1 MRKIFVL
8 TALLA
13 LGLALS
19 VVLGPGGSQASSH
32 REAPLISQDPSVDTT
47 DVYMFRSPDA
57 PDTVTLISC
66 WNPFEEPMGGPN
78 YYRFAD
84 NALYEMNIDN
94 DGDGLPDVTFQF
106 LFRTGYQNGNTF
118 LYNTGPMTSVND
130 SDYNLRQYMTVI
142 REDWINT
149 YSRRV
154 ANPTV
159 LGTDLLVPPYNIG
172 PRSDPNYNADIFS
185 KAIYTLSDGTKVYAG
200 PTDDPFW
207 VDLGVF
213 DLLALRNPGVDTLK
227 GFNVH
232 SLAIQ
237 VPINKVRGSDPVIGM
252 WATASRQPLGLFSST
267 KAADE
272 VKADA
277 AAAAKPGYFPP
288 ARPNRAYTQVSR
300 LGMPLVNE
308 VVIALQDKDRFNSS
322 EPINDGQFLKYVTN
336 PELPKL
342 LTLLYP
348 SLFPTVPATPRNDL
362 VTVFLTGVPGLN
374 QPANV
379 RPGEMLRLN
388 VETPPAPYSDGAWGK
403 RLGVLDGDV
412 AGFPNGRRLS
422 DDVVDIELK
431 VAAGVL
437 LGTPLFPGTTPVPN
451 AGALTQSIPANDVPF
466 MEHFPYLAA
475 PHQGFNHPHHSGTE

>member
-1 MRKIFVL
+1 MRKIIVL

-32 REAPLISQDPSVDTT
+32 REAPLISQDPAVDTT
-47 DVYMFRSPDA
+47 DVYMFRSPDN

-94 DGDGLPDVTFQF
+94 NGDGLPDITYQFQ
-106 LFRTGYQNGNTF
+106 FRTGFQNGNTF
-118 LYNTGPMTSVND
+118 LYNVGPMTSVND
-130 SDYNLRQYMTVI
+130 PNYNLRQTMTVI
-142 REDWINT
+142 RVDWQST
-149 YSRRV
+149 TGRRFGT
-154 ANPTV
+154 PTI

-172 PRSDPNYNADIFS
+172 PRSAPNYNADIYS
-185 KAIYTLSDGTKVYAG
+185 KAVYNLPDGSKVFAG

-232 SLAIQ
+232 SIAIQ
-237 VPINKVRGSDPVIGM
+237 VPIKRVHGADPTDDVIGM
-252 WATASRQPLGLFSST
+252 WATASRQPIGIFSAPS
-267 KAADE
+267 AVDE

-277 AAAAKPGYFPP
+277 ASAKPGYIPFPRLP
-288 ARPNRAYTQVSR
+288 RAFTQVSR

-308 VVIALQDKDRFNSS
+308 VVIALQDKDRFNTS
-322 EPINDGQFLKYVTN
+322 EPKDDGQFLKYVTN

-374 QPANV
+374 QPKNV
-379 RPGEMLRLN
+379 RPSEMLRLN
-388 VETPPAPYSDGAWGK
+388 LATPASAYSNGAWGN
-403 RLGVLDGDV
+403 RLGVLAGDTG
-412 AGFPNGRRLS
+412 GFPNGRRLS
-422 DDVVDIELK
+422 DDVVDIELQ
-431 VAAGVL
+431 VAAGAL
-437 LGTPLFPGTTPVPN
+437 IGVPN
-451 AGALTQSIPANDVPF
+451 ATALSQSIPANDVPF
-466 MEHFPYLAA
+466 MANFPYLAP
-475 PHQGFNHPHHSGTE
+475 PHQGFSHTHHD

>member
-1 MRKIFVL
+1 MRKIIVL

-19 VVLGPGGSQASSH
+19 VVLGPAGSQASSH
-32 REAPLISQDPSVDTT
+32 REAPLISQDPAVDTT
-47 DVYMFRSPDA
+47 DVYMFRSPDQ

-94 DGDGLPDVTFQF
+94 NGDGLPDITYQFQ
-106 LFRTGYQNGNTF
+106 FRTGYQNGNTF

-130 SDYNLRQYMTVI
+130 PNYNLRQTMTVI
-142 REDWINT
+142 RVDWQST
-149 YSRRV
+149 TGRRFGT
-154 ANPTV
+154 PTI

-172 PRSDPNYNADIFS
+172 PRSDPNYNADIYS
-185 KAIYTLSDGTKVYAG
+185 KAIYTLSDGSKVYAG

-213 DLLALRNPGVDTLK
+213 DLLALRNPGIDTLK

-232 SLAIQ
+232 SIALQ
-237 VPINKVRGSDPVIGM
+237 VPISKVRGTDPVIGT
-252 WATASRQPLGLFSST
+252 WATASRQPMGVFYG
-267 KAADE
+267 KNNVDE
-272 VKADA
+272 VRADVA
-277 AAAAKPGYFPP
+277 ASKPSYYPYS
-288 ARPNRAYTQVSR
+288 NSYQQVSR

-308 VVIALQDKDRFNSS
+308 VVIALQDKDRFNASQ
-322 EPINDGQFLKYVTN
+322 PINDGQFLKYVTN

-379 RPGEMLRLN
+379 RPSEMLRLN
-388 VETPPAPYSDGAWGK
+388 VDTPPAAYSNGAWGNPM
-403 RLGVLDGDV
+403 GVVAGDV

-422 DDVVDIELK
+422 DNVVDIELQ
-431 VAAGVL
+431 VAAGLL
-437 LGTPLFPGTTPVPN
+437 LGSPLFPGTTPVPN
-451 AGALTQSIPANDVPF
+451 AGALSQSIPANDVPF
-466 MEHFPYLAA
+466 LENFPYLAP
-475 PHQGFNHPHHSGTE
+475 PHQGFNHTHHQ

>member
-1 MRKIFVL
+1 MRKFIVL

-32 REAPLISQDPSVDTT
+32 REAPLISQDPAVDTT
-47 DVYMFRSPDA
+47 DVYMFRSPDK

-66 WNPFEEPMGGPN
+66 WYPFEEPMGGPN

-94 DGDGLPDVTFQF
+94 DGDGMPDITYQFQ
-106 LFRTGYQNGNTF
+106 FRTGYQNGNTF
-118 LYNTGPMTSVND
+118 LYNTGPMTSIN
-130 SDYNLRQYMTVI
+130 SPNYNLRQTMTVI
-142 REDWINT
+142 RVDWQST
-149 YSRRV
+149 TGRRFGT
-154 ANPTV
+154 PTI
-159 LGTDLLVPPYNIG
+159 LGTDLLLPPYNIG
-172 PRSDPNYNADIFS
+172 PRSVPNYNADIY
-185 KAIYTLSDGTKVYAG
+185 ANAVYTLSDGSKVFAG

-213 DLLALRNPGVDTLK
+213 DLLALRNPGVDNLK

-232 SLAIQ
+232 SIALQ
-237 VPINKVRGSDPVIGM
+237 VPISKVRGTDPVIGT
-252 WATASRQPLGLFSST
+252 WATASRQPASIFDTG

-277 AAAAKPGYFPP
+277 ASAKPGYLPFPRQ
-288 ARPNRAYTQVSR
+288 ARAYAQVSR

-308 VVIALQDKDRFNSS
+308 VVIALQDKDRFNAS
-322 EPINDGQFLKYVTN
+322 EPVNDGQFLKYVTN

-362 VTVFLTGVPGLN
+362 VTVFLTGIPGLN
-374 QPANV
+374 QPKNV
-379 RPGEMLRLN
+379 RPSEMLRLN
-388 VETPPAPYSDGAWGK
+388 VETAPAAYANGGWGNPM
-403 RLGVLDGDV
+403 GVVGGDV

-422 DDVVDIELK
+422 DNVVDIELQ
-431 VAAGVL
+431 VAAGSL
-437 LGTPLFPGTTPVPN
+437 LGSVFPGTPVPN
-451 AGALTQSIPANDVPF
+451 ATALSQSLPANDVPF
-466 MEHFPYLAA
+466 MDHFPYLAA
-475 PHQGFNHPHHSGTE
+475 PHQGFNHMHDQ

>member
-1 MRKIFVL
+1 MRKIIVL

-32 REAPLISQDPSVDTT
+32 REAPLISQDPAVDTT

-66 WNPFEEPMGGPN
+66 WNPFEEPMGGPY

-94 DGDGLPDVTFQF
+94 NGDGQPDVTFQF

-118 LYNTGPMTSVND
+118 LYNTGPLTSVND
-130 SDYNLRQYMTVI
+130 ADYNLRQYMTVI
-142 REDWINT
+142 REDWIQSG
-149 YSRRV
+149 YRRV

-172 PRSDPNYNADIFS
+172 PRSDPNYNDDIFS
-185 KAIYTLSDGTKVYAG
+185 KAVYTLSDGTKVYAG

-213 DLLALRNPGVDTLK
+213 DLLALRNPGIDTLK

-237 VPINKVRGSDPVIGM
+237 VPINKVRGTDPVIGM
-252 WATASRQPLGLFSST
+252 WATASRQPLSPYGAFS
-267 KAADE
+267 AVDE

-277 AAAAKPGYFPP
+277 AAAKPGYYPYS
-288 ARPNRAYTQVSR
+288 RSYQQVSR

-308 VVIALQDKDRFNSS
+308 VVIALQDKDRFNASQ
-322 EPINDGQFLKYVTN
+322 PTNDAQFLKYVTN

-362 VTVFLTGVPGLN
+362 VTVFLTGIPGLN

-379 RPGEMLRLN
+379 RPSEMLRLN
-388 VETPPAPYSDGAWGK
+388 VEIPPASYDNGRWGQ
-403 RLGVLDGDV
+403 RLGVLAGDLS
-412 AGFPNGRRLS
+412 GFPNGRRLS
-422 DDVVDIELK
+422 DDIVDIELQ

-437 LGTPLFPGTTPVPN
+437 LGTPLFPGTTAVPN
-451 AGALTQSIPANDVPF
+451 AGALSQSVPANDVPF

-475 PHQGFNHPHHSGTE
+475 PHQGFNHTHHQ